1 MDRPD
6 AGSHVPPDYSRRV
19 STTAPRTVPVW
30 PAAVADAVAVLAFTL
45 VGIASHDGS
54 LVAAFGRVVWPF
66 ALAAALGWVM
76 TRAWQ
81 DPSRLWPTGVLIWFM
96 TVFGALVLRGVSGQG
111 LAWSF
116 ALVTAVFL
124 AITMLGWRTLV
135 TVLRRSRKAQ
145 DRSAG

>member
-1 MDRPD
+1 MH
-6 AGSHVPPDYSRRV
+6 ASHDYSRRV
-19 STTAPRTVPVW
+19 STTESRTVPVW

-45 VGIASHDGS
+45 IGIASHDGS
-54 LVAAFGRVVWPF
+54 LVAALGRVVWPF
-66 ALAAALGWVM
+66 ALAAALGWVI

-81 DPSRLWPTGVLIWFM
+81 DPTRIWPTGVLIWFM
-96 TVFGALVLRGVSGQG
+96 TVLGGLLLRGVSGQG

-135 TVLRRSRKAQ
+135 TALRRAQ
-145 DRSAG
+145 AANTPK

>member
-1 MDRPD
+1 M
-6 AGSHVPPDYSRRV
+6 
-19 STTAPRTVPVW
+19 STTAPRTAPVW

-66 ALAAALGWVM
+66 ALAAALGWAIA
-76 TRAWQ
+76 RAWQ
-81 DPSRLWPTGVLIWFM
+81 DPSRIWPTGVLIWFL
-96 TVFGALVLRGVSGQG
+96 TVFGGLVLRGVSGQG

-124 AITMLGWRTLV
+124 AITMLGWRALV
-135 TVLRRSRKAQ
+135 TALRRGGAAQ

>member
-1 MDRPD
+1 M
-6 AGSHVPPDYSRRV
+6 
-19 STTAPRTVPVW
+19 STTASRTLPVW

-45 VGIASHDGS
+45 IGIASHDGS

-81 DPSRLWPTGVLIWFM
+81 DPARIWPTGVLIWFM
-96 TVFGALVLRGVSGQG
+96 TVFGGLMLRGVSGQG

-116 ALVTAVFL
+116 TLVTAVFL
-124 AITMLGWRTLV
+124 AITLLGWRALV
-135 TVLRRSRKAQ
+135 AALRRGGAAQ
-145 DRSAG
+145 DRSDG

>member
-1 MDRPD
+1 
-6 AGSHVPPDYSRRV
+6 V

-45 VGIASHDGS
+45 IGIASHDGS

-66 ALAAALGWVM
+66 ALAAALGWVI
-76 TRAWQ
+76 TRAWL
-81 DPSRLWPTGVLIWFM
+81 DPTRIWPTGVLIWFI
-96 TVFGALVLRGVSGQG
+96 TVLGGLLLRGVSGQG

-116 ALVTAVFL
+116 TLVTAVFL

-135 TVLRRSRKAQ
+135 TALRRAQ
-145 DRSAG
+145 AANASK

>member
-1 MDRPD
+1 M
-6 AGSHVPPDYSRRV
+6 
-19 STTAPRTVPVW
+19 STTAPASRTAPVW

-45 VGIASHDGS
+45 IGIASHDGS

-66 ALAAALGWVM
+66 ALAAALGWVL

-81 DPSRLWPTGVLIWFM
+81 DPARIWPTGVLVWFM
-96 TVFGALVLRGVSGQG
+96 TVSGGLLLRGVSGQG

-124 AITMLGWRTLV
+124 AITMLGWRALV
-135 TVLRRSRKAQ
+135 TALRRAQ
-145 DRSAG
+145 AANASK

>member
-1 MDRPD
+1 M
-6 AGSHVPPDYSRRV
+6 

-45 VGIASHDGS
+45 IGIASHDGS

-66 ALAAALGWVM
+66 ALAAALGWVI

-81 DPSRLWPTGVLIWFM
+81 DPTRIWPTGVLIWFI
-96 TVFGALVLRGVSGQG
+96 TVLGGLLLRGVSGQG

-116 ALVTAVFL
+116 TLVTAVFL

-135 TVLRRSRKAQ
+135 TALRRAQ
-145 DRSAG
+145 AANASK